1 MADPFRQH
9 QFLTVLDRDEADRRF
24 REHLDL
30 SPLDPEP
37 VPLAAA
43 LGRVVAADVA
53 APIDVPGFDRSNVD
67 GFAVRAEDTFGA
79 SEDSP
84 LSLAINAEM
93 LAPGRVPVSVVEPG
107 MATLVATGAMIP
119 RGASAVVMVE
129 HTDVRDGRLVLTRP
143 AAPGAN
149 VTWAGTDIGRGETVL
164 HRGSVLTSR
173 ETGVLA
179 ALGLDRVAVVRRPK
193 VAILSTGDEVQPPGE
208 PPRPGC
214 VFDSNQTVLADA
226 VRELGGEPVCCGIVP
241 DDYARLREA
250 FAEAL
255 AVADAVLLSGGT
267 SKGAGDVSYRVVG
280 EFGPPGVVAHG
291 VALKPGK
298 PLCLAVVNLT
308 PRPPSLRGKGEQA
321 GGEHGPESG
330 AQPNPPAPFP
340 TREGGAREALPQAM
354 TAHTDGAGSSQ
365 PNPPTPFPKREGG
378 ENTLPPVEDGPVAGT
393 STPLAPPSLLGKGAG
408 GLGFGTATLPGPEPA
423 ARTSAPLAPPSLSGK
438 GAGGLGFRRPIP
450 VAVLPGFPTSA
461 VFTFH
466 EFVAP
471 VLRALAGRPPEGT
484 QTVRAVLPQ
493 RVNSERGRTEYVLV
507 GLVRNDGGL
516 VAFPM
521 GKGSGSVTA
530 FGRADGFV
538 TIPRQREYLDAGEEV
553 EVRLLGAGLRP
564 ADLIVIGS
572 HCVGLDLLLGELRN
586 RGFSAKVLAVGSTAG
601 LEAARRGEC
610 DLAPIHLLDP
620 ATNEY
625 NRPFLAP
632 GLDLITGYGRQQGIV
647 FRRGDG
653 RFEGKGAAEAVAT
666 AVADPGCVLAN
677 RNRGSGTRILL
688 DQLLGG
694 AKPAGFLS
702 EAKTHSAVAA
712 AVAQGRADWGLAI
725 EPAAR
730 EYALGFTPVRDE
742 RYDFVVPAACRDR
755 PAVRAFVEVLGE
767 PGTRRALSGYGFS
780 A

>member
-30 SPLDPEP
+30 SPLGPET
-37 VPLAAA
+37 VPLADA
-43 LGRVVAADVA
+43 LGRVLAADVR

-79 SEDSP
+79 SEDGP
-84 LSLAINAEM
+84 LSLTLNAET
-93 LAPGRVPVSVVEPG
+93 LAPGQVPAAAVGPG
-107 MATLVATGAMIP
+107 SATLVATGGVIP

-129 HTDVRDGRLVLTRP
+129 HTDVRGGRLILSRP

-164 HRGSVLTSR
+164 HAGTVLTSR
-173 ETGVLA
+173 DTGVLA
-179 ALGLDRVAVVRRPK
+179 ALGLDRVAVVRRPR

-208 PPRPGC
+208 SPRPGC

-226 VRELGGEPVCCGIVP
+226 VRELGGEPVRYGVVP
-241 DDYARLREA
+241 DDSDRLRA
-250 FAEAL
+250 AL
-255 AVADAVLLSGGT
+255 AGALLTADAVLLSGGT

-298 PLCLAVVNLT
+298 PLCLAVVT
-308 PRPPSLRGKGEQA
+308 RPGGRRG
-321 GGEHGPESG
+321 
-330 AQPNPPAPFP
+330 
-340 TREGGAREALPQAM
+340 LP
-354 TAHTDGAGSSQ
+354 
-365 PNPPTPFPKREGG
+365 
-378 ENTLPPVEDGPVAGT
+378 LPPD
-393 STPLAPPSLLGKGAG
+393 
-408 GLGFGTATLPGPEPA
+408 
-423 ARTSAPLAPPSLSGK
+423 
-438 GAGGLGFRRPIP
+438 RPIP

-471 VLRALAGRPPEGT
+471 VLRSLAGRPADPV

-493 RVNSERGRTEYVLV
+493 RVNSERGRTEYALV
-507 GLVRNDGGL
+507 GLVHGDAGL
-516 VAFPM
+516 IAFPM

-538 TIPRQREYLDAGEEV
+538 TVPRQREYLDAGEEV
-553 EVRLLGAGLRP
+553 EVRLLGPGLRP
-564 ADLIVIGS
+564 ADLVVIGS
-572 HCVGLDLLLGELRN
+572 HCVGLDLLLNKLRG
-586 RGFSAKVLAVGSTAG
+586 RGFTAKVLAVGSTAG

-610 DLAPIHLLDP
+610 DVAPVHLLDP
-620 ATNEY
+620 VADEY
-625 NRPFLAP
+625 NRPFLTP
-632 GLDLITGYGRQQGIV
+632 GLDLLPGYGRRQGIV
-647 FRRGDG
+647 FRPGDERFDG
-653 RFEGKGAAEAVAT
+653 RSVAEAVAV

-688 DQLLGG
+688 DGLLGG
-694 AKPAGFLS
+694 AKPAGYLT

-712 AVAQGRADWGLAI
+712 AVAQGRADWGVAI
-725 EPAAR
+725 GPVAR
-730 EYALGFTPVRDE
+730 EYALGFLPVRDE
-742 RYDFVVPAACRDR
+742 RYDFVVPAARRDR
-755 PAVRAFVEVLGE
+755 PAVRAFAGLLASDD
-767 PGTRRALSGYGFS
+767 TRLSLRAVGFT
-780 A
+780 